1 MINFKRFK
9 KCFFYRL
16 NEKTITTEVDDT
28 ETTTSGLMEDLEVDG
43 ELERMAN
50 STMES
55 NNTRAGNNTFVAAV
69 EEAVEDVMEAAK
81 GAADHVKN
89 MINKHIL
96 GEDSE
101 EKEEKVESEEEEIEE
116 KAEEEDEDESEKKVV
131 GNKRN
136 SRAESEDPKFVLR
149 ETNQKKVHKVVKAG
163 EENLSDDH
171 EEDEPAED
179 ESDDDNEDSDDS
191 SESNTTTVEADA
203 TTEDAEFRDVTTEEP
218 TTESDDVIATGG
230 FVAENTDAVKEDNKS
245 KLPSTQAESKKKN

>member
-1 MINFKRFK
+1 
-9 KCFFYRL
+9 
-16 NEKTITTEVDDT
+16 
-28 ETTTSGLMEDLEVDG
+28 
-43 ELERMAN
+43 MAN

-81 GAADHVKN
+81 GAADHVKSL
-89 MINKHIL
+89 INKHIL

-101 EKEEKVESEEEEIEE
+101 EKEEKVESEEDSEE
-116 KAEEEDEDESEKKVV
+116 KAEDEDEDESEKKVV

-171 EEDEPAED
+171 EEDESAED
-179 ESDDDNEDSDDS
+179 TSDESEDSDES
-191 SESNTTTVEADA
+191 SESNATTTEAEVDA

-230 FVAENTDAVKEDNKS
+230 FVAENTDALKEDNKR
-245 KLPSTQAESKKKN
+245 KLPSTQAESNKKN

>member
-171 EEDEPAED
+171 EEDE
-179 ESDDDNEDSDDS
+179 SDADNEDSDDS

>member
-1 MINFKRFK
+1 
-9 KCFFYRL
+9 
-16 NEKTITTEVDDT
+16 
-28 ETTTSGLMEDLEVDG
+28 MEDLEVDG

-101 EKEEKVESEEEEIEE
+101 EKEEKVESEEEESEE

-171 EEDEPAED
+171 EEDESAED
-179 ESDDDNEDSDDS
+179 ESDADNEDSDDS

>member
-171 EEDEPAED
+171 EEDE
-179 ESDDDNEDSDDS
+179 DSDDS

>member
-1 MINFKRFK
+1 
-9 KCFFYRL
+9 
-16 NEKTITTEVDDT
+16 
-28 ETTTSGLMEDLEVDG
+28 
-43 ELERMAN
+43 MAN

-81 GAADHVKN
+81 GAADHVKSL
-89 MINKHIL
+89 INKHIL

-101 EKEEKVESEEEEIEE
+101 EKEEKVESEEDSEE
-116 KAEEEDEDESEKKVV
+116 KAEDEDESEKKVV

-171 EEDEPAED
+171 EEDESAED
-179 ESDDDNEDSDDS
+179 TSDEDSDES
-191 SESNTTTVEADA
+191 SESNATTTEAEVDA

-230 FVAENTDAVKEDNKS
+230 FVAETTDALKEDNKR
-245 KLPSTQAESKKKN
+245 KLPSTQAESNKKN